1 MRGSETRTTR
11 SPRRTSRLAL
21 FAVAAVFALALTA
34 CDWPTF
40 DRDNV
45 HSGFVPF
52 PDGPANPA
60 TLSPLFTVPTGAP
73 VFSSAAI
80 VNGVGYVGSDDGQL
94 YAFDAT
100 GVANCGGS
108 PVTCAPLW
116 TGTTPTGF
124 QLNSSPTVA
133 NGIVYIGSD
142 DNFVY
147 AWDAAGNTD
156 CSGTPKTCTPLFAD
170 HTSSTQRSSPV
181 VENGVLYIGSVHD
194 TIEAFDANGHT
205 NCSGAPKQCTPLWSG
220 TAPGII
226 GAQNSIPAVANGLV
240 YVGARDGNL
249 YAFDANGTTGCS
261 GAPKVCAPIWL
272 ATTAA
277 GAEVASSPSVV
288 DGVLYVGSDGGD
300 LWAYDAAGNTN
311 CTTGSPRVCGPLWR
325 GEINVS
331 VSSTPAVANG
341 LVYVGGGD
349 GALYAFDATG
359 TVGCSTFPVVC
370 QPKWASQA
378 GSTIFLSSPAVVD
391 GVVYIGSFHDLHAF
405 DARTGAPISHFT
417 TGGFILGSPAVAN
430 GKVYIGSGDG
440 KLYALG

>member
-1 MRGSETRTTR
+1 MRGSEVRTTR

-40 DRDNV
+40 HRDNV

-60 TLSPLFTVPTGAP
+60 TLSPVFTVPTGSS

-80 VNGVGYVGSDDGQL
+80 VNGVGYVGSDDGKL
-94 YAFDAT
+94 YAFDAA
-100 GVANCGGS
+100 GVTNCGGS

-147 AWDAAGNTD
+147 AWDAAGNTN

-220 TAPGII
+220 PAPGII
-226 GAQNSIPAVANGLV
+226 GAQDSIPAVANGLV

-272 ATTAA
+272 ATTAP
-277 GAEVASSPSVV
+277 GAEVTSSPSVV
-288 DGVLYVGSDGGD
+288 NGVLYVGSDGGD

-311 CTTGSPRVCGPLWR
+311 CSTRKPARLRPSLEGRDRRRRDLDARGGERPRLRRRQRRRVVCVRRDRHGGLFDVPGR
-325 GEINVS
+325 VS
-331 VSSTPAVANG
+331 AE
-341 LVYVGGGD
+341 VGVTSRVD
-349 GALYAFDATG
+349 DL
-359 TVGCSTFPVVC
+359 PVV
-370 QPKWASQA
+370 A
-378 GSTIFLSSPAVVD
+378 GGRRRRRLHRLLPRPPRLRCAD
-391 GVVYIGSFHDLHAF
+391 GRTDLALHHGGLHLGL
-405 DARTGAPISHFT
+405 ARSGEREGLHR
-417 TGGFILGSPAVAN
+417 LG
-430 GKVYIGSGDG
+430 
-440 KLYALG
+440 